1 VSVDSARIQCI
12 QQERDELD
20 AELSQLHQANGDLIL
35 QVQLK
40 DEELAKK
47 REEVK
52 VLMEQLEASAGSR
65 LNQSNPAAILNRL
78 RKERKNSKADSR
90 DVEVIL
96 ELIQAI
102 TL

>member
-1 VSVDSARIQCI
+1 MSVDSARIQCI